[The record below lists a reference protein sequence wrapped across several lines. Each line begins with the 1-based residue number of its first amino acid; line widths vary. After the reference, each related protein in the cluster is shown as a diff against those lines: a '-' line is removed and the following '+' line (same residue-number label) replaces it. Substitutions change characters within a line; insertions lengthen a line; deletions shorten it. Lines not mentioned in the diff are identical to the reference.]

1 MNAPQADSAEDRIV
15 LHSSWTGIILAVV
28 GAALLVAVA
37 VIAWVGAGATV
48 LTIVVTVLA
57 AIAVPV
63 VAFDLPI
70 ASSFTASGVT
80 RHTPLRHHRLAWSDV
95 ARLKRVRVGIHRTR
109 QGRQGGL
116 IANRGHRN
124 YTLVDR
130 VESDLEFDDLR
141 AILGPQAERLGLTDE
156 LRPPEGRPPTWL
168 YRRAHWRPPD
178 AV

>member
-1 MNAPQADSAEDRIV
+1 MTAPDPDSHEDRTV

-28 GAALLVAVA
+28 GSLLLVAVA
-37 VIAWVGAGATV
+37 VIAWMGGGASV
-48 LTIVVTVLA
+48 LTIIVTVLA
-57 AIAVPV
+57 VAGVLV
-63 VAFDLPI
+63 VAFDLPV
-70 ASSFTASGVT
+70 ASAFTASGVT
-80 RHTPLRHHRLAWSDV
+80 RHTPLRHHHLSWDDI

-130 VESDLEFDDLR
+130 LESQLEFDDLR
-141 AILGPQAERLGLTDE
+141 RVLGPLAERLGLTDD

-168 YRRAHWRPPD
+168 YRRAHWKPPE
-178 AV
+178 AL

>member
-1 MNAPQADSAEDRIV
+1 MTAPDGDSLEDRIV

-37 VIAWVGAGATV
+37 VVAWIGAGGSV

-57 AIAVPV
+57 VVAVLV
-63 VAFDLPI
+63 VAFDLPV
-70 ASSFTASGVT
+70 ASAFTASGVT
-80 RHTPLRHHRLAWSDV
+80 RHTPLRRHHLSWDDV
-95 ARLKRVRVGIHRTR
+95 ARLKRVRVGVHRTR
-109 QGRQGGL
+109 HQKQGGL

-130 VESDLEFDDLR
+130 LESQLEFDDLR
-141 AILGPQAERLGLTDE
+141 RVLGPLAERLGLTDE
-156 LRPPEGRPPTWL
+156 LRPPDGRPPTWL

-178 AV
+178 TV